1 MILILAT
8 GVGGVR
14 LSARFFVRVAS
25 GIVAR
30 ILVYQKGGVNMKKT
44 LEIIGAI
51 MAEGGLAV
59 IMFGLLA
66 YMYIR

>member
-1 MILILAT
+1 
-8 GVGGVR
+8 
-14 LSARFFVRVAS
+14 
-25 GIVAR
+25 
-30 ILVYQKGGVNMKKT
+30 MKKT

-66 YMYIR
+66 YMYIH